1 MNRLSGFAVMV
12 CCAAA
17 LSFGTAS
24 SAFAETGSAGAQVQQ
39 LTDTVNTDAA
49 AAETAGETFEN
60 TQAGAEESAQADVQ
74 GEAQITENTQEE
86 AAENMQ
92 AAAEEA
98 AAETA
103 QEEAAENT
111 RETGLP
117 TLTGDT
123 EELAETAPEQD
134 PVITQEIRQE
144 VVDYALSFVGGRYV
158 WGGEDPHSGA
168 DCSGFVRYILSN
180 AAGVSM
186 SRSSYDQAREGETVS
201 AEEMQ
206 PGDLLFYGN
215 GRRVNH
221 VAMYIGNGQIVH
233 ASTAKTGIKVSQWN
247 YRTPVRIASFIG

>member
-24 SAFAETGSAGAQVQQ
+24 IAFAETESAGAQVQQ

-49 AAETAGETFEN
+49 AAETAEM
-60 TQAGAEESAQADVQ
+60 ALESVQADV
-74 GEAQITENTQEE
+74 EE
-86 AAENMQ
+86 AAQENMQ
-92 AAAEEA
+92 AEVSESAQETAEEN
-98 AAETA
+98 AEDA
-103 QEEAAENT
+103 
-111 RETGLP
+111 GLP
-117 TLTGDT
+117 ELAGDT
-123 EELAETAPEQD
+123 AELAETAPDQD
-134 PVITQEIRQE
+134 PVVTQELRQE

-180 AAGVSM
+180 TAGVSM

-201 AEEMQ
+201 PEEMQ

>member
-24 SAFAETGSAGAQVQQ
+24 IAFAETESAGAQVQQ
-39 LTDTVNTDAA
+39 LTDTVNTVAA
-49 AAETAGETFEN
+49 AAETAEMALET
-60 TQAGAEESAQADVQ
+60 TQADV
-74 GEAQITENTQEE
+74 EE
-86 AAENMQ
+86 AAQENMQ
-92 AAAEEA
+92 EEVSESVQETAAENAEEA
-98 AAETA
+98 AAENA
-103 QEEAAENT
+103 ENDAEEEAAENA
-111 RETGLP
+111 RDAGLP
-117 TLTGDT
+117 ELAGDT
-123 EELAETAPEQD
+123 AEQAETAPEQD
-134 PVITQEIRQE
+134 PVVTQELRQE

-180 AAGVSM
+180 TAGVSM

-201 AEEMQ
+201 PEEMQ

>member
-24 SAFAETGSAGAQVQQ
+24 IAFAETESAGAQVQQ

-49 AAETAGETFEN
+49 AAETAEMALDS
-60 TQAGAEESAQADVQ
+60 TQADVEEAAQENMQEEVSESAQETAAENVE
-74 GEAQITENTQEE
+74 EAAAENAENDTEEE
-86 AAENMQ
+86 AAENVQ
-92 AAAEEA
+92 DA
-98 AAETA
+98 
-103 QEEAAENT
+103 
-111 RETGLP
+111 GLP
-117 TLTGDT
+117 ELTGDT
-123 EELAETAPEQD
+123 AEQAETAPEQD
-134 PVITQEIRQE
+134 PVVTQELRQE

-180 AAGVSM
+180 TAGVSM

-201 AEEMQ
+201 PEEMQ

>member
-24 SAFAETGSAGAQVQQ
+24 IAFAETGSAGAQVQQ

-49 AAETAGETFEN
+49 AAETAGKALEN
-60 TQAGAEESAQADVQ
+60 TQAGAEEAALADVQ
-74 GEAQITENTQEE
+74 GAAETTENVQEE
-86 AAENMQ
+86 NAESAQ
-92 AAAEEA
+92 AAAEE
-98 AAETA
+98 
-103 QEEAAENT
+103 EAAEE
-111 RETGLP
+111 ETGDAAQEAGLP
-117 TLTGDT
+117 ELTGDT
-123 EELAETAPEQD
+123 EEQAETAPDQD
-134 PVITQEIRQE
+134 PVITQELRQE

-180 AAGVSM
+180 TAGVSM

-201 AEEMQ
+201 PEEMQ

>member
-24 SAFAETGSAGAQVQQ
+24 IAFAETESAGAQVQQ

-49 AAETAGETFEN
+49 AAETAEMALESVQADVEEAAQEN
-60 TQAGAEESAQADVQ
+60 MQAEVSESAQETA
-74 GEAQITENTQEE
+74 EENAEDAAAEYAEEE
-86 AAENMQ
+86 AAENVQ
-92 AAAEEA
+92 DA
-98 AAETA
+98 
-103 QEEAAENT
+103 
-111 RETGLP
+111 GLP
-117 TLTGDT
+117 ELAGDT
-123 EELAETAPEQD
+123 AELAETAPDQD
-134 PVITQEIRQE
+134 PVVTQELRQE

-180 AAGVSM
+180 TAGVSM

-201 AEEMQ
+201 PEEMQ

>member
-24 SAFAETGSAGAQVQQ
+24 LAFAETGSAGAQVQQ

-49 AAETAGETFEN
+49 AAETAETAEETLEN
-60 TQAGAEESAQADVQ
+60 AQAGAEEAALANEQ
-74 GEAQITENTQEE
+74 GEAET
-86 AAENMQ
+86 AEN
-92 AAAEEA
+92 
-98 AAETA
+98 A
-103 QEEAAENT
+103 Q
-111 RETGLP
+111 ETGLP
-117 TLTGDT
+117 VLMGDT
-123 EELAETAPEQD
+123 AYLAEEAPDQDPAIEEL
-134 PVITQEIRQE
+134 RQE

-180 AAGVSM
+180 TAGVSM

-201 AEEMQ
+201 PEEMQ

-233 ASTAKTGIKVSQWN
+233 ASTARTGIKVSQWN

>member
-1 MNRLSGFAVMV
+1 MV

-24 SAFAETGSAGAQVQQ
+24 IAFAETESAGAQVQQ

-49 AAETAGETFEN
+49 AAETAEM
-60 TQAGAEESAQADVQ
+60 ALESVQADVE
-74 GEAQITENTQEE
+74 EAAQENMQAEVSESVQETAEENAEEE
-86 AAENMQ
+86 AAENVQ
-92 AAAEEA
+92 DA
-98 AAETA
+98 
-103 QEEAAENT
+103 
-111 RETGLP
+111 GLP
-117 TLTGDT
+117 ELAGDT
-123 EELAETAPEQD
+123 AELAETAPDQD
-134 PVITQEIRQE
+134 PVVTQELRQE

-180 AAGVSM
+180 TAGVSM

-201 AEEMQ
+201 PETMQ

>member
-24 SAFAETGSAGAQVQQ
+24 IAFAETESAGAQVQQ

-49 AAETAGETFEN
+49 AAETAEM
-60 TQAGAEESAQADVQ
+60 ALESVQADVE
-74 GEAQITENTQEE
+74 EAAQENMQAEVSESVQETAEENAEDAAAEYAEEE
-86 AAENMQ
+86 AAENVQ
-92 AAAEEA
+92 DA
-98 AAETA
+98 
-103 QEEAAENT
+103 
-111 RETGLP
+111 GLP
-117 TLTGDT
+117 ELAGDT
-123 EELAETAPEQD
+123 AELAETAPDQD
-134 PVITQEIRQE
+134 PVVTQELRQE

-180 AAGVSM
+180 TAGVSM

-201 AEEMQ
+201 PETMQ

>member
-1 MNRLSGFAVMV
+1 MTLSRSQGHGIPRAPDRAMTP
-12 CCAAA
+12 
-17 LSFGTAS
+17 SRMP
-24 SAFAETGSAGAQVQQ
+24 
-39 LTDTVNTDAA
+39 
-49 AAETAGETFEN
+49 TAG
-60 TQAGAEESAQADVQ
+60 S
-74 GEAQITENTQEE
+74 TENDAEEE
-86 AAENMQ
+86 AAEN
-92 AAAEEA
+92 ARDA
-98 AAETA
+98 
-103 QEEAAENT
+103 
-111 RETGLP
+111 GLP
-117 TLTGDT
+117 ELAGDT
-123 EELAETAPEQD
+123 AEQAETAPEQD
-134 PVITQEIRQE
+134 PVVTRELRQE

-180 AAGVSM
+180 TAGVSM

-201 AEEMQ
+201 PEEMQ

>member
-24 SAFAETGSAGAQVQQ
+24 IAFAETESAGAQVQQ

-49 AAETAGETFEN
+49 AAETAEEAAAEN
-60 TQAGAEESAQADVQ
+60 AENDAE
-74 GEAQITENTQEE
+74 EE
-86 AAENMQ
+86 AAENVQ
-92 AAAEEA
+92 DA
-98 AAETA
+98 
-103 QEEAAENT
+103 
-111 RETGLP
+111 GLP
-117 TLTGDT
+117 ELTGDT
-123 EELAETAPEQD
+123 AEQAETAPEQD
-134 PVITQEIRQE
+134 PVVTRELRQE

-180 AAGVSM
+180 TAGVSM
-186 SRSSYDQAREGETVS
+186 SRSSYEQAREGATVS
-201 AEEMQ
+201 PEEMQ

-221 VAMYIGNGQIVH
+221 VAMYIGDGQIVH
-233 ASTAKTGIKVSQWN
+233 ASTAKTGIKISRWN